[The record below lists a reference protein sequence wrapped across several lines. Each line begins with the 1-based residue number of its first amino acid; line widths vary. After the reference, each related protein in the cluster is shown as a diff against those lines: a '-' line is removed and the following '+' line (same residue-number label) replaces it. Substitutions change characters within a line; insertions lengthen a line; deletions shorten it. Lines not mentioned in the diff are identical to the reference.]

1 MVIHPILSHFPVA
14 LLTVGTLALVVGLLK
29 PTLTHKSPASQ
40 QAFEGFVNGVMG
52 LGYAGL
58 ILTIATGLFDM
69 QASPKSQVR
78 EGWLVIAVLHILIG
92 VSLLVVYGFLFYRRF
107 VSLPPSS
114 PQLASNSPAATPQPD
129 TGQATAPAGPLEQ
142 AEISGI
148 DWLSLALALLGLLL
162 LVTAGWLGGML
173 VYEYR
178 VGIG

>member
-29 PTLTHKSPASQ
+29 PALTRKSAASQ

-58 ILTIATGLFDM
+58 VLTIVTGLFDM
-69 QASPKSQVR
+69 QASPKTQAR
-78 EGWLVIAVLHILIG
+78 EGWLIIAVLHILIG

-114 PQLASNSPAATPQPD
+114 PQLASNPPATPQPD
-129 TGQATAPAGPLEQ
+129 TGQATAPAVPLEQ
-142 AEISGI
+142 AETTGI
-148 DWLSLALALLGLLL
+148 DWLSLALALLGLVL
-162 LVTAGWLGGML
+162 LVTAGWLGGTL

>member
-1 MVIHPILSHFPVA
+1 
-14 LLTVGTLALVVGLLK
+14 
-29 PTLTHKSPASQ
+29 
-40 QAFEGFVNGVMG
+40 
-52 LGYAGL
+52 
-58 ILTIATGLFDM
+58 
-69 QASPKSQVR
+69 
-78 EGWLVIAVLHILIG
+78 
-92 VSLLVVYGFLFYRRF
+92 
-107 VSLPPSS
+107 
-114 PQLASNSPAATPQPD
+114 LASNSPAATPQPD